1 MSYVEAEGITSTFGG
16 PSLLRLQCLAFSA
29 IPLPNM
35 EAAECELFMLRKQ

>member
-1 MSYVEAEGITSTFGG
+1 MSYVEGIASTFVGG

-35 EAAECELFMLRKQ
+35 EAAECELFMLHKQ